1 MDKTDSHFS
10 SNKYEKRIILKTETS
25 PLLSFHSRGTPYS
38 RAPLSLRASLD
49 KCSSHDSEERLFSRV
64 AKAPLATLE
73 IFEPFIS
80 ASLVVPYIYIEE
92 RNPVENEEGPRIFF
106 STVLLGAP
114 P

>member
-64 AKAPLATLE
+64 DKAPLATLE
-73 IFEPFIS
+73 IFEPFS
-80 ASLVVPYIYIEE
+80 RDL
-92 RNPVENEEGPRIFF
+92 
-106 STVLLGAP
+106 
-114 P
+114 